1 MKLDKQALER
11 LLALSDDQFMQVV
24 EKLAAESGINL
35 SAMNIGKGD
44 LARLRAALRGAD
56 DEDVERMKRQFG
68 QFGKNGRNP
77 AGGDPAN
84 GGTD

>member
-1 MKLDKQALER
+1 MKLDKRALER

-24 EKLAAESGINL
+24 EKLAAESGIDL
-35 SAMNIGKGD
+35 GAMNIGKGD

>member
-1 MKLDKQALER
+1 MKLDKRALER

-35 SAMNIGKGD
+35 SAMNIGKGE
-44 LARLRAALRGAD
+44 LARLRAALHGAY

-77 AGGDPAN
+77 VGGNSAN

>member
-1 MKLDKQALER
+1 MKLDKRALER

-24 EKLAAESGINL
+24 EKLAAESGIDL
-35 SAMNIGKGD
+35 GAMNIGKGD

-77 AGGDPAN
+77 AGGNPAN